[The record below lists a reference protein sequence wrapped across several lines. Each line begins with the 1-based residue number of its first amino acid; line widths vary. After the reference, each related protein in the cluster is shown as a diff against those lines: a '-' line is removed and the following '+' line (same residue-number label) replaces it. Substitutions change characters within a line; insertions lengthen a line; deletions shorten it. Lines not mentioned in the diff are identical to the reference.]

1 MFPLRYAVLTLIGKT
16 VCAHILQVNCC
27 LSLCQDLWTCY
38 ITLGVSGQPPD
49 WTLSCFLDFQKS
61 PLESTPQGL
70 PPVTSLGTAWTTVT
84 CCSPCCKMCTMQVGG
99 ACTWRWVV
107 HSHADGWGMCTQM
120 GGHSHA
126 DGWGMCTQMGGA
138 CALRWVGHVHSDGW
152 GMCTQMGGACGLR
165 WERHTHTCAHT
176 YRQVPIS
183 CKEGLKRVVLLTF
196 ETPMCLCMQDIQS
209 SWVSSSY
216 LL

>member
-1 MFPLRYAVLTLIGKT
+1 MFPLRYAVPTQIGKT

-27 LSLCQDLWTCY
+27 LSLYQDLWTCC

-70 PPVTSLGTAWTTVT
+70 PPVTSLGTAWTTAT

-99 ACTWRWVV
+99 ACMWRWVV

-120 GGHSHA
+120 GGALTRRWVGHVHS

-138 CALRWVGHVHSDGW
+138 CALRWVGHVDSDGR
-152 GMCTQMGGACGLR
+152 GTHTHV
-165 WERHTHTCAHT
+165 HTHTD
-176 YRQVPIS
+176 RSPFLV
-183 CKEGLKRVVLLTF
+183 KK
-196 ETPMCLCMQDIQS
+196 D
-209 SWVSSSY
+209 
-216 LL
+216 